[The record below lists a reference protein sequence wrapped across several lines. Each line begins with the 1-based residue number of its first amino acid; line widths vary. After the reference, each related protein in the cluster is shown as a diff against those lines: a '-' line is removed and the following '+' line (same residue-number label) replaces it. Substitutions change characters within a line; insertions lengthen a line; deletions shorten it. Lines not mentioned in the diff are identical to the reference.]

1 MDGYIAQILLFA
13 GNFAP
18 QNWAYCQG
26 QILEIS
32 ENSTLFSLLGTTYGG
47 DGRTNFA
54 LPNFAGRTAVG
65 AGAGAGLSQVAIG
78 EMGGSEATTLTTS
91 MMPAHTHTLN
101 ATANPGTADSLVG
114 NVLANS
120 GTDNF
125 YLKAGTPVAM
135 KNESIG
141 VTGSNQPFDSRQPYL
156 GINYVICLFGS
167 YPSHK

>member
-1 MDGYIAQILLFA
+1 MEGYIAQILLFA
-13 GNFAP
+13 GDFAP
-18 QNWAYCQG
+18 RHWAYCQG
-26 QILEIS
+26 QTLSI
-32 ENSTLFSLLGTTYGG
+32 NANTALFSLLGTTYGG
-47 DGRTNFA
+47 NGQTNFA

-101 ATANPGTADSLVG
+101 ATANPGTAVSLAG
-114 NVLANS
+114 NVFANS

-135 KNESIG
+135 ENESIG
-141 VTGSNQPFDSRQPYL
+141 VTGSNQPFDSRQPYS
-156 GINYVICLFGS
+156 GINYVICLFGIFPQRS
-167 YPSHK
+167 